1 MAGPSYVLLYDRDCG
16 ICSALSR
23 WIRAVDVR
31 RRIRF
36 ESIQSGRGLLKG
48 IPEDRMLDA
57 WHMVA
62 PDGQVTTGGDAVP
75 TLVGA
80 FPIGAGFGRL
90 LRGSSH
96 LMRQVHR
103 LYEFLTRFRDRLV
116 CRLDAPPPSAGS
128 SPWRG
133 AGAALGSRGSP
144 PPLPGNR
151 GIPAL
156 PGSAPPSRGNGTPPF
171 PAFPRPVAP

>member
-23 WIRAVDVR
+23 WIRAVDIR

-36 ESIQSGRGLLKG
+36 QSIQSGRALLKG

-62 PDGQVTTGGDAVP
+62 PNGQVTTGGDAVP

-90 LRGSSH
+90 LRGSSG
-96 LMRQVHR
+96 LMVQVHR
-103 LYEFLTRFRDRLV
+103 LYAFLTRFRDRLV
-116 CRLDAPPPSAGS
+116 CRLDAAPPSARS
-128 SPWRG
+128 SP
-133 AGAALGSRGSP
+133 
-144 PPLPGNR
+144 
-151 GIPAL
+151 
-156 PGSAPPSRGNGTPPF
+156 
-171 PAFPRPVAP
+171 

>member
-23 WIRAVDVR
+23 WIRAVDIR

-36 ESIQSGRGLLKG
+36 ESIQSAHGLLKG

-62 PDGQVTTGGDAVP
+62 PNGQVTTGGDAVP

-80 FPIGAGFGRL
+80 FPIGAGLGHL
-90 LRGSSH
+90 LRGSSG

-103 LYEFLTRFRDRLV
+103 LYAFLTRFRDRLV
-116 CRLDAPPPSAGS
+116 CRLDAAPPSAGS
-128 SPWRG
+128 APRPE
-133 AGAALGSRGSP
+133 ARRASRFSRVPRP
-144 PPLPGNR
+144 PPGTL
-151 GIPAL
+151 
-156 PGSAPPSRGNGTPPF
+156 GTPGG
-171 PAFPRPVAP
+171 ARN

>member
-23 WIRAVDVR
+23 WIRAVDIR

-36 ESIQSGRGLLKG
+36 ESIQAGRGLLKG

-62 PDGQVTTGGDAVP
+62 PNGQVTTGGDAVP

-80 FPIGAGFGRL
+80 FPIGAGLGRL
-90 LRGSSH
+90 LAGSSG

-103 LYEFLTRFRDRLV
+103 LYEFLTRVRDRLG
-116 CRLDAPPPSAGS
+116 CRLDAAPPAAGS
-128 SPWRG
+128 APRRG
-133 AGAALGSRGSP
+133 ARAALGAGRGP
-144 PPLPGNR
+144 PPPPG
-151 GIPAL
+151 GP
-156 PGSAPPSRGNGTPPF
+156 
-171 PAFPRPVAP
+171 

>member
-23 WIRAVDVR
+23 WIRAVDIR
-31 RRIRF
+31 RRIRLQ
-36 ESIQSGRGLLKG
+36 SIQSGRALLRG

-62 PDGQVTTGGDAVP
+62 PNGLVTTGGDAVP

-90 LRGSSH
+90 LRGSSG

-103 LYEFLTRFRDRLV
+103 FYAFLTRFRDRLV
-116 CRLDAPPPSAGS
+116 CRLDAAPPSADSARRRGTAASSGS
-128 SPWRG
+128 SDSRHRPRG
-133 AGAALGSRGSP
+133 TRSSPGA
-144 PPLPGNR
+144 
-151 GIPAL
+151 
-156 PGSAPPSRGNGTPPF
+156 PGSAPRVRRNRTLPFRACPSR
-171 PAFPRPVAP
+171 APG